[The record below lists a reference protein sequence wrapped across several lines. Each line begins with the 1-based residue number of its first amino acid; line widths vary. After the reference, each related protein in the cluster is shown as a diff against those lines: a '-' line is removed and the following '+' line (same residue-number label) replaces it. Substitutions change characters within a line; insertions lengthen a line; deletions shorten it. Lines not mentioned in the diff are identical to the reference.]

1 MYRQLLGFKKN
12 PFRQPTDS
20 ESLFLGRH
28 HEEALA
34 HLTYAVMEGEGFSV
48 ITGESGVGKTTV
60 CRSFVERL
68 DTEVAAAYIAA
79 MTGLGPL
86 QLLKAI
92 NAELRVRSDSDTIKD
107 LTDALNAF
115 LIQKKQEGSKV
126 AVFIDD
132 AQLLTTAALEQVRL
146 LSNLETTRDKL
157 LQIVLIG
164 RPALSKMLGAPS
176 LRQIGQ
182 RVSVNYFISPLDYEE
197 TVAYIQHRISI
208 SSAGPPVRFD
218 QAAIRPVY
226 KFTKGIPRK
235 INIACDRILTAAYKY
250 RERIIT
256 KKTVKDVLRQWHKGP
271 DPGLYF
277 LFRQKLPVIAIAGV
291 LLLATVASSLYLFG
305 GRKTAPPAVAIE
317 PQTDRPAP
325 LIPSQPAPVPA
336 QVETDA
342 TAPPPEKMRPAE
354 SAQKNSVAAIVQ
366 PALRKPSQP
375 PHETAETGPVATTA
389 PPEKMPPAEPAQI
402 ETAATAV
409 QPAPRKPPQPPP
421 ATAETGPVA
430 TTAPPEK
437 MPPAEPAQIET
448 AAAAVQPAPRK
459 PPQPPPTTAE
469 TGPVATTAPPEKMPP
484 AEPAQIETA
493 AAAVQLHPRKP
504 PQPPPATAE
513 TGPVATTAPPEKMPP
528 AEPAQIETAAAA
540 DKGQLLA
547 VLDSLRSQLNLNQVE
562 ATTAVGS
569 ETSAESTYSIQ
580 VGAFLV
586 AMNAQQRVNQLK
598 SKGYAPRI
606 MAVTDPQGR
615 IWFTVRIGNFSSLA
629 QAQKQADEF
638 TAREKKASAVRPYN
652 LY

>member
-60 CRSFVERL
+60 CRSFLERL
-68 DTEVAAAYIAA
+68 SQEVVAAYIAA

-92 NAELRVRSDSDTIKD
+92 NAEFKARSDSDTIKD
-107 LTDALNAF
+107 LTDVLNAF
-115 LIQKKQEGSKV
+115 LIQKKLEGSKV
-126 AVFIDD
+126 ALFIDD
-132 AQLLTTAALEQVRL
+132 AQLLTAAALEQVRL

-164 RPALSKMLGAPS
+164 RPALSKMLEAPS

-182 RVSVNYFISPLDYEE
+182 RVSVNYFISPFDYEE

-218 QAAIRPVY
+218 QAAIRPIY

-235 INIACDRILTAAYKY
+235 INIACDRILTVAYEH

-256 KKTVKDVLRQWHKGP
+256 RKTVKDVLRQWHKGP
-271 DPGLYF
+271 DPGLSY
-277 LFRQKLPVIAIAGV
+277 LFRQKLPAIAIAGV
-291 LLLATVASSLYLFG
+291 LLLAAAASSLYLFG
-305 GRKTAPPAVAIE
+305 GNKTESPTVAIE
-317 PQTDRPAP
+317 PQPDRPAR
-325 LIPSQPAPVPA
+325 LIPSQPTPEKAGAEPV
-336 QVETDA
+336 
-342 TAPPPEKMRPAE
+342 TAAAPPEKIRPE
-354 SAQKNSVAAIVQ
+354 DPEQKKSAAAVVQ
-366 PALRKPSQP
+366 TAPRKPSQP
-375 PHETAETGPVATTA
+375 TPETAEAEPVAAAA
-389 PPEKMPPAEPAQI
+389 PPEKIRPEEPEQKKS
-402 ETAATAV
+402 AAAV
-409 QPAPRKPPQPPP
+409 VQTAPRKPSQPTPE
-421 ATAETGPVA
+421 TAEAEPVA
-430 TTAPPEK
+430 TAAPPEQ
-437 MPPAEPAQIET
+437 MRPEVPAQKNSE
-448 AAAAVQPAPRK
+448 
-459 PPQPPPTTAE
+459 
-469 TGPVATTAPPEKMPP
+469 
-484 AEPAQIETA
+484 
-493 AAAVQLHPRKP
+493 
-504 PQPPPATAE
+504 
-513 TGPVATTAPPEKMPP
+513 
-528 AEPAQIETAAAA
+528 AAA

-547 VLDSLRSQLNLNQVE
+547 VLDSLRSQHNLDQVE

-569 ETSAESTYSIQ
+569 DSSAESTYSIQ

-586 AMNAQQRVNQLK
+586 AMNAQQRANQLK
-598 SKGYAPRI
+598 RKGYAPRI

-615 IWFTVRIGNFSSLA
+615 IWFTVRIGNFPTLE
-629 QAQKQADEF
+629 QAQKQADAF

>member
-12 PFRQPTDS
+12 PFRQPTDA

-48 ITGESGVGKTTV
+48 ITGASGVGKTTV
-60 CRSFVERL
+60 CRSFLERL
-68 DTEVAAAYIAA
+68 NQEVVAAYIAA

-92 NAELRVRSDSDTIKD
+92 NAEFKARSDSDTIKD
-107 LTDALNAF
+107 LTDVLNAF
-115 LIQKKQEGSKV
+115 LIQKKLEGRKV
-126 AVFIDD
+126 ALFIDD
-132 AQLLTTAALEQVRL
+132 AQLLSTAALEQVRL

-157 LQIVLIG
+157 LQIILIG
-164 RPALSKMLGAPS
+164 RPALSRMLGTPS

-235 INIACDRILTAAYKY
+235 INIACDRILMAAYKH

-271 DPGLYF
+271 APGLIY
-277 LFRQKLPVIAIAGV
+277 LFRQKLPAIAIAGV
-291 LLLATVASSLYLFG
+291 LMLAAVASSLYLFG
-305 GRKTAPPAVAIE
+305 GKKTESPTVAIE
-317 PQTDRPAP
+317 PQPDRPAP
-325 LIPSQPAPVPA
+325 LIPSQPPP
-336 QVETDA
+336 A
-342 TAPPPEKMRPAE
+342 TAQAETVATTPPRQKRCGPQNRRRKK
-354 SAQKNSVAAIVQ
+354 AQAAVVQ
-366 PALRKPSQP
+366 AAPRKPSQP
-375 PHETAETGPVATTA
+375 TPDTAEAEPVATTA
-389 PPEKMPPAEPAQI
+389 PPEKMPPAEPAQKKSAAAVVQ
-402 ETAATAV
+402 TAPRKPSQPTPDTAEAEPVATTAPPEKMRPAEPAQKKSAV
-409 QPAPRKPPQPPP
+409 AVAQPAPRKPSQPTPE
-421 ATAETGPVA
+421 TDKAELVA

-437 MPPAEPAQIET
+437 MPPAEPAQKKSE
-448 AAAAVQPAPRK
+448 
-459 PPQPPPTTAE
+459 
-469 TGPVATTAPPEKMPP
+469 AT
-484 AEPAQIETA
+484 
-493 AAAVQLHPRKP
+493 
-504 PQPPPATAE
+504 
-513 TGPVATTAPPEKMPP
+513 
-528 AEPAQIETAAAA
+528 A

-547 VLDSLRSQLNLNQVE
+547 VLDSLRSQHNLDQVE
-562 ATTAVGS
+562 TTTAVGS
-569 ETSAESTYSIQ
+569 EPSAESTYSIQ

-598 SKGYAPRI
+598 SKGYSPRI

-615 IWFTVRIGNFSSLA
+615 IWFTVRIGNFPTLE

-638 TAREKKASAVRPYN
+638 TTREKKASAVRPYN

>member
-1 MYRQLLGFKKN
+1 MYRQLFGFKKN

-20 ESLFLGRH
+20 ERLFLGRH

-68 DTEVAAAYIAA
+68 NQEVVAAYIAA

-92 NAELRVRSDSDTIKD
+92 NTEFKARSDIDTIKD

-115 LIQKKQEGSKV
+115 LIQKKREGRKV
-126 AVFIDD
+126 ALFIDD
-132 AQLLTTAALEQVRL
+132 AQLLSTAALEQVRL
-146 LSNLETTRDKL
+146 LSNLETTRDKM

-164 RPALSKMLGAPS
+164 RPALSKMLGEPS

-182 RVSVNYFISPLDYEE
+182 RVSVNYFINPLDYEE

-218 QAAIRPVY
+218 QAAIRPIY

-250 RERIIT
+250 RERTIT

-271 DPGLYF
+271 DLALYY
-277 LFRQKLPVIAIAGV
+277 LIRQNLPAIAIAG
-291 LLLATVASSLYLFG
+291 LLMLTAVVSSMYLFG
-305 GRKTAPPAVAIE
+305 GKKTDSPTVAIG
-317 PQTDRPAP
+317 PKTDRPAP
-325 LIPSQPAPVPA
+325 LMPSQPPPAKAQAKPV
-336 QVETDA
+336 A
-342 TAPPPEKMRPAE
+342 TTPRPEKMRPAGP
-354 SAQKNSVAAIVQ
+354 AQKKNEAAVDQ
-366 PALRKPSQP
+366 PAPRKPSQP
-375 PHETAETGPVATTA
+375 PPATVQAETVATTP
-389 PPEKMPPAEPAQI
+389 PPEKMQPIEPAQKKN
-402 ETAATAV
+402 EAAV
-409 QPAPRKPPQPPP
+409 DQPAPRKPSQPPSAPVQAERVATTTPPEMMRPTEPVADQRLPRKPSQPPSAPAQTERVATTTPLEKMRPAEPVQKKSEAAADQSVPLKPSQPPP
-421 ATAETGPVA
+421 APVQAETVA
-430 TTAPPEK
+430 TTPPPEK
-437 MPPAEPAQIET
+437 MQPAEPAQKKSE
-448 AAAAVQPAPRK
+448 
-459 PPQPPPTTAE
+459 
-469 TGPVATTAPPEKMPP
+469 
-484 AEPAQIETA
+484 
-493 AAAVQLHPRKP
+493 
-504 PQPPPATAE
+504 
-513 TGPVATTAPPEKMPP
+513 
-528 AEPAQIETAAAA
+528 AAA
-540 DKGQLLA
+540 DKSQLLA
-547 VLDSLRSQLNLNQVE
+547 VLDSLRLQHNLDQVE

-569 ETSAESTYSIQ
+569 EPSADLTYSVQ

-598 SKGYAPRI
+598 SKGYTPRI
-606 MAVTDPQGR
+606 IAVTDPQGR
-615 IWFTVRIGNFSSLA
+615 IWFTVRIGDFQSLK

-638 TAREKKASAVRPYN
+638 TAREKKASVVRPYN

>member
-1 MYRQLLGFKKN
+1 MYRQLFGFKKN

-20 ESLFLGRH
+20 ERLFLGRH

-68 DTEVAAAYIAA
+68 NQEVVAAYIAA

-92 NAELRVRSDSDTIKD
+92 NTEFKARSDIDTIKD

-115 LIQKKQEGSKV
+115 LIQKKREGRKV
-126 AVFIDD
+126 ALFIDD
-132 AQLLTTAALEQVRL
+132 AQLLSTAALEQVRL
-146 LSNLETTRDKL
+146 LSNLETTRDKM

-164 RPALSKMLGAPS
+164 RPALSKMLGEPS

-182 RVSVNYFISPLDYEE
+182 RVSVNYFINPLDYEE

-218 QAAIRPVY
+218 QAAIRPIY

-250 RERIIT
+250 RERTIT

-271 DPGLYF
+271 DLALYY
-277 LFRQKLPVIAIAGV
+277 LIRQNLPAIAIAGV
-291 LLLATVASSLYLFG
+291 LMLTAVVSSMYLFG
-305 GRKTAPPAVAIE
+305 GKKTDSPTVAIG
-317 PQTDRPAP
+317 PKTDRPAP
-325 LIPSQPAPVPA
+325 LMPSQPPPAKAQAKPV
-336 QVETDA
+336 A
-342 TAPPPEKMRPAE
+342 TTPRPEKMRPAE
-354 SAQKNSVAAIVQ
+354 PAQKKSEAAADQ
-366 PALRKPSQP
+366 PAPRKPSQP
-375 PHETAETGPVATTA
+375 PPAPVQAETVATTP
-389 PPEKMPPAEPAQI
+389 PPEKMQPAEP
-402 ETAATAV
+402 V
-409 QPAPRKPPQPPP
+409 QKKN
-421 ATAETGPVA
+421 E
-430 TTAPPEK
+430 
-437 MPPAEPAQIET
+437 
-448 AAAAVQPAPRK
+448 
-459 PPQPPPTTAE
+459 
-469 TGPVATTAPPEKMPP
+469 
-484 AEPAQIETA
+484 
-493 AAAVQLHPRKP
+493 
-504 PQPPPATAE
+504 
-513 TGPVATTAPPEKMPP
+513 
-528 AEPAQIETAAAA
+528 AAA

-547 VLDSLRSQLNLNQVE
+547 VLDSLRLQHNLDQVE

-569 ETSAESTYSIQ
+569 EPSAELTYSVQ

-598 SKGYAPRI
+598 SKGYTPRI
-606 MAVTDPQGR
+606 IAVTDPQGR
-615 IWFTVRIGNFSSLA
+615 IWFTVRIGDFQSLE
-629 QAQKQADEF
+629 QAQEQADEF
-638 TAREKKASAVRPYN
+638 TAREKKASVVRPYN

>member
-1 MYRQLLGFKKN
+1 MGFKKN

-60 CRSFVERL
+60 CRSFLERL
-68 DTEVAAAYIAA
+68 SQEVVAAYIAA

-92 NAELRVRSDSDTIKD
+92 NAEFKIRSDCDTIKD
-107 LTDALNAF
+107 LTDVLNTF
-115 LIQKKQEGSKV
+115 LIQKKREGRKV
-126 AVFIDD
+126 ALFIDD
-132 AQLLTTAALEQVRL
+132 AQLLTAAALEQVRL

-164 RPALSKMLGAPS
+164 RPALSKMLEAPS

-182 RVSVNYFISPLDYEE
+182 RVSVNYFISPFDYEE

-271 DPGLYF
+271 DPSLSY

-291 LLLATVASSLYLFG
+291 LLLAAVASSLYLFG
-305 GRKTAPPAVAIE
+305 GKKTASPTVAIK
-317 PQTDRPAP
+317 PQPDRPAR
-325 LIPSQPAPVPA
+325 LMPSQPLP
-336 QVETDA
+336 A
-342 TAPPPEKMRPAE
+342 TAQAETVATTSPPEKMQPTE
-354 SAQKNSVAAIVQ
+354 PAQKKSAAAIVQ
-366 PALRKPSQP
+366 AAPRKPSQP
-375 PHETAETGPVATTA
+375 TPETTGTEPVATTA
-389 PPEKMPPAEPAQI
+389 PPEQLRPEDPAQKKSG
-402 ETAATAV
+402 AAVDQT
-409 QPAPRKPPQPPP
+409 APRKPSQPTPETTGTEPVTTTAPPEQLRPEDPAQKKSAAAADQNAHRKPSQPPP
-421 ATAETGPVA
+421 ETVEAETVA
-430 TTAPPEK
+430 TTAPPDK
-437 MPPAEPAQIET
+437 M
-448 AAAAVQPAPRK
+448 QPA
-459 PPQPPPTTAE
+459 
-469 TGPVATTAPPEKMPP
+469 GATQKNSE
-484 AEPAQIETA
+484 
-493 AAAVQLHPRKP
+493 
-504 PQPPPATAE
+504 
-513 TGPVATTAPPEKMPP
+513 
-528 AEPAQIETAAAA
+528 AAA

-547 VLDSLRSQLNLNQVE
+547 VLDSLRSQHNLDQVE

-569 ETSAESTYSIQ
+569 EPSAESSYSIQ
-580 VGAFLV
+580 VGAFLL
-586 AMNAQQRVNQLK
+586 AMNAQQRANQLK
-598 SKGYAPRI
+598 RKGYAPRI

-615 IWFTVRIGNFSSLA
+615 IWFTVRIGNFPTLE

>member
-1 MYRQLLGFKKN
+1 MYRQLFGFKKN

-20 ESLFLGRH
+20 ERLFLGRH

-68 DTEVAAAYIAA
+68 NQEVVAAYIAA

-92 NAELRVRSDSDTIKD
+92 NAEFKARSDIDTIKD

-115 LIQKKQEGSKV
+115 LIQKKREGKKV
-126 AVFIDD
+126 ALFIDD
-132 AQLLTTAALEQVRL
+132 AQLLSTAALEQVRL
-146 LSNLETTRDKL
+146 LSNLETTHDKM

-182 RVSVNYFISPLDYEE
+182 RVSVNYFVSPLDYEE

-218 QAAIRPVY
+218 QAAIRPIY

-250 RERIIT
+250 RERTIT
-256 KKTVKDVLRQWHKGP
+256 KKTVKDVLQQWQKGP
-271 DPGLYF
+271 DLSLYG
-277 LFRQKLPVIAIAGV
+277 LFRQKLPAIAIAGV
-291 LLLATVASSLYLFG
+291 LILTAVVSSIYLFG
-305 GRKTAPPAVAIE
+305 GKKTDSPTVAIG
-317 PQTDRPAP
+317 PKTDRPAP
-325 LIPSQPAPVPA
+325 L
-336 QVETDA
+336 
-342 TAPPPEKMRPAE
+342 
-354 SAQKNSVAAIVQ
+354 
-366 PALRKPSQP
+366 KPSQP
-375 PHETAETGPVATTA
+375 PPATAQAETVATTT
-389 PPEKMPPAEPAQI
+389 PPVKMQPAEPVQKKN
-402 ETAATAV
+402 EAAPD
-409 QPAPRKPPQPPP
+409 QPDPHTPPQPPP
-421 ATAETGPVA
+421 APVQAETVA
-430 TTAPPEK
+430 ATPPPEK
-437 MPPAEPAQIET
+437 MQPAEPVQKKNE
-448 AAAAVQPAPRK
+448 AAPDQPNPHNA
-459 PPQPPPTTAE
+459 
-469 TGPVATTAPPEKMPP
+469 
-484 AEPAQIETA
+484 
-493 AAAVQLHPRKP
+493 
-504 PQPPPATAE
+504 PQPPPAPVQAE
-513 TGPVATTAPPEKMPP
+513 TVAATPPPEKMQP
-528 AEPAQIETAAAA
+528 AEPMQKKNEAAP

-547 VLDSLRSQLNLNQVE
+547 VLDSLRLQHNLGQVE

-569 ETSAESTYSIQ
+569 EPSAELTYSVQ

-586 AMNAQQRVNQLK
+586 AMNAQQRVDQLK
-598 SKGYAPRI
+598 SKGYTPRI
-606 MAVTDPQGR
+606 IAVTDPQGR
-615 IWFTVRIGNFSSLA
+615 IWFTVRIGDFQSLE

-638 TAREKKASAVRPYN
+638 TAREKKASVVRPYN

>member
-60 CRSFVERL
+60 CRSFLERL
-68 DTEVAAAYIAA
+68 SQEVVAAYIAA

-92 NAELRVRSDSDTIKD
+92 NAEFKARSDSDTIKD
-107 LTDALNAF
+107 LTDVLNAF
-115 LIQKKQEGSKV
+115 LIQKKLEGSKV
-126 AVFIDD
+126 ALFIDD
-132 AQLLTTAALEQVRL
+132 AQLLTAAALEQVRL

-164 RPALSKMLGAPS
+164 RPALSKMLEAPS

-182 RVSVNYFISPLDYEE
+182 RVSVNYFISPFDYEE

-218 QAAIRPVY
+218 QAAIRPIY

-235 INIACDRILTAAYKY
+235 INIACDRILTVAYEH

-256 KKTVKDVLRQWHKGP
+256 RKTVKDVLRQWHKGP
-271 DPGLYF
+271 DPGLSY
-277 LFRQKLPVIAIAGV
+277 LFRQKLPAIAIAGV
-291 LLLATVASSLYLFG
+291 LLLAAAASSLYLFG
-305 GRKTAPPAVAIE
+305 GNKTESPTVAIE
-317 PQTDRPAP
+317 PQPDRPAR
-325 LIPSQPAPVPA
+325 LIPSQPTPEKAGAEPV
-336 QVETDA
+336 
-342 TAPPPEKMRPAE
+342 TAAAPPEKIRPE
-354 SAQKNSVAAIVQ
+354 DPEQKKSAAAVVQ
-366 PALRKPSQP
+366 TAPRKPSQP
-375 PHETAETGPVATTA
+375 TPETTEAEPVAAAA
-389 PPEKMPPAEPAQI
+389 PPEQMQPAEPEQKKS
-402 ETAATAV
+402 AAAV
-409 QPAPRKPPQPPP
+409 VQTAPRKPSQPTPE
-421 ATAETGPVA
+421 TAEAEPVA
-430 TTAPPEK
+430 TAAPPEQ
-437 MPPAEPAQIET
+437 MRPEVPAQKNSE
-448 AAAAVQPAPRK
+448 
-459 PPQPPPTTAE
+459 
-469 TGPVATTAPPEKMPP
+469 
-484 AEPAQIETA
+484 
-493 AAAVQLHPRKP
+493 
-504 PQPPPATAE
+504 
-513 TGPVATTAPPEKMPP
+513 
-528 AEPAQIETAAAA
+528 AAA

-547 VLDSLRSQLNLNQVE
+547 VLDSLRSQHNLDQVE

-569 ETSAESTYSIQ
+569 DSSAESTYSIQ

-586 AMNAQQRVNQLK
+586 AMNAQQRANQLK
-598 SKGYAPRI
+598 RKGYAPRI

-615 IWFTVRIGNFSSLA
+615 IWFTVRIGNFPTLE
-629 QAQKQADEF
+629 QAQKQADAF

>member
-68 DTEVAAAYIAA
+68 NQEVVVAYIAA

-92 NAELRVRSDSDTIKD
+92 NAEFKARSDSDTIKD

-115 LIQKKQEGSKV
+115 LIQKKREGRKV
-126 AVFIDD
+126 ALFIDD
-132 AQLLTTAALEQVRL
+132 TQLLTTAALEQVRL
-146 LSNLETTRDKL
+146 LSNLETTHDKL

-271 DPGLYF
+271 DPGLYY
-277 LFRQKLPVIAIAGV
+277 LFRQNLPAIAIVGV
-291 LLLATVASSLYLFG
+291 LMLAAVASSMYLFG
-305 GRKTAPPAVAIE
+305 SKKTESPTVAIG

-325 LIPSQPAPVPA
+325 LIPSQPPPAPGQAETVATTPPPEKMQPAEPVQKKSEVAVHQSTPRKPSQPFPETAEAEPVATTAPPDKMQPVEPA
-336 QVETDA
+336 QKKSETAVDKSA
-342 TAPPPEKMRPAE
+342 PRKPSQPPPETAEAEPVTTTAPPDKMQPAEPAQKKSETAVDQSAPRKPSQPTPAPAQAETVMTAPPPEKMRLAE
-354 SAQKNSVAAIVQ
+354 AAQKKSKVAIDQ
-366 PALRKPSQP
+366 PAISKPLQP
-375 PHETAETGPVATTA
+375 PPETAETEPVATTA
-389 PPEKMPPAEPAQI
+389 PPEKMRPAEPAQKNS
-402 ETAATAV
+402 E
-409 QPAPRKPPQPPP
+409 
-421 ATAETGPVA
+421 
-430 TTAPPEK
+430 
-437 MPPAEPAQIET
+437 
-448 AAAAVQPAPRK
+448 
-459 PPQPPPTTAE
+459 
-469 TGPVATTAPPEKMPP
+469 
-484 AEPAQIETA
+484 
-493 AAAVQLHPRKP
+493 
-504 PQPPPATAE
+504 
-513 TGPVATTAPPEKMPP
+513 
-528 AEPAQIETAAAA
+528 AAA

-547 VLDSLRSQLNLNQVE
+547 VLDSLRSQHNLDQVE

-569 ETSAESTYSIQ
+569 EPSAESTYSIQ

-586 AMNAQQRVNQLK
+586 AINAQQRANQMK
-598 SKGYAPRI
+598 SKGYEPRI

-615 IWFTVRIGNFSSLA
+615 IWFTVRIGNFPTLE